1 MTRLLSSIFGL
12 LLGVGFGVI
21 VGAVSFAIMEKLN
34 PSTFV
39 IFVPSGPLRVGILGG
54 LLMGLAGG
62 VLGLITGAFGLRA
75 FPAAA
80 VGALLFAV
88 LKARSVYRD
97 ARLTINMADVSLGL
111 DFVLIGLLVAL
122 SLPRVI

>member
-1 MTRLLSSIFGL
+1 VTRLLSSIFGL